1 MTDSFES
8 SSESQSWLVIFST
21 YNPAEAHVV
30 AGRLQSAGFHPWVH
44 QEPGGSA
51 LGITVGLLGEM
62 RVLVAEQEYEAAQH
76 LLEESYEAEG
86 DDEDYEDEGEEE
98 DYDYDDDDIE

>member
-1 MTDSFES
+1 MSDSFDS
-8 SSESQSWLVIFST
+8 SSDAQNWLVVFTT
-21 YNPAEAHVV
+21 YNPAEAHVI

-62 RVLVAEQEYEAAQH
+62 RVLVLEQEYEAAQH
-76 LLEESYEAEG
+76 LLEEGFEDAGDAE
-86 DDEDYEDEGEEE
+86 DYDEDEDF
-98 DYDYDDDDIE
+98 DYDDDDIE

>member
-1 MTDSFES
+1 MSDSFDS
-8 SSESQSWLVIFST
+8 PSDAQNWLVVFTT
-21 YNPAEAHVV
+21 YNPAEAHII

-62 RVLVAEQEYEAAQH
+62 RVLVLEQEYEAAQH
-76 LLEESYEAEG
+76 LLEESVADEGDAEDD
-86 DDEDYEDEGEEE
+86 DDEDD
-98 DYDYDDDDIE
+98 DYDDDDIE